1 MANDNDGAVPWY
13 QGIELFT
20 AMRRLGKKVWM
31 FDYNGEGHGLTV
43 RKDKLDYQIRMQQF
57 FDWILKGEPPA
68 RWITDGVPAVK
79 KGKDWGF
86 EINE

>member
-1 MANDNDGAVPWY
+1 
-13 QGIELFT
+13 
-20 AMRRLGKKVWM
+20 
-31 FDYNGEGHGLTV
+31 
-43 RKDKLDYQIRMQQF
+43 MQQF